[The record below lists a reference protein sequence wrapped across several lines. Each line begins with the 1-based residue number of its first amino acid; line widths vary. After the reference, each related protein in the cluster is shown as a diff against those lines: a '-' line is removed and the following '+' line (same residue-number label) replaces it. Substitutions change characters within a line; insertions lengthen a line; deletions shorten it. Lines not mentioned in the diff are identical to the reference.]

1 MFGLQKE
8 DNTEKEFILTKKHF
22 IFFGIFFSLCFSLLL
37 IMPVSGDDYW
47 WHIKIGEW
55 IVNNKAVPKTGLFS
69 WYGLENNLSWFA
81 HEWLAEVFIYQF
93 ASLFGGNLG
102 GIIYLLMCVILLGT
116 LLYCFNY
123 KDYLKHLGFSCIWMV
138 IGFLAVATVCTARP
152 HMMTLSFFCILVY
165 VCEKMK
171 NPNWKGF
178 YLFPLLTIIWANY
191 HGGSSNITYIIPI
204 MYFITNSFNFNFGRI
219 SSTKVAKSFR
229 YLILAGINIV
239 AILLNPRTYEL
250 LWYPYSYTEEHA
262 KYILEWKSPSFT
274 NGGFALFIIIFI
286 CCIFFVT
293 KRKIEFSDLA
303 LVGTFMLLTLK
314 SIRFDAWLFVA
325 TTMVIYKYIAEM
337 KDKSMYS
344 FLCYEFALLGIG
356 FLLYTFYSISVGDT
370 YVQRG
375 VSEEAIEIIKEREPK
390 HLMNYYDFGSYL
402 IYEEIPVF
410 IDGRADMYTG
420 YNFKQAAEGIYFDKE
435 HLPEDM
441 LKEFDFDMY
450 LLPPTCYL
458 AYWLENNGYENLYED
473 EKVVLLVPKALQNTS
488 ETSSEAQN

>member
-1 MFGLQKE
+1 MFSLKKKIE
-8 DNTEKEFILTKKHF
+8 ETNKVSFVLTKKHY
-22 IFFGIFFSLCFSLLL
+22 ILFGIFFCLCFSLLL

-55 IVNNKAVPKTGLFS
+55 IIDNKAVPKTGLYS

-81 HEWLAEVFIYQF
+81 HEWLAEVFIYYF

-102 GIIYLLMCVILLGT
+102 GIIYLLFCIILLGT

-123 KDYLKHLGFSCIWMV
+123 KDYMKHLGFSCIWMV
-138 IGFLAVATVCTARP
+138 FGFLSIGTVCTARP
-152 HMMTLSFFCILVY
+152 HMLTLSFFCILLA

-171 NPNWKGF
+171 KNVNTKIYF
-178 YLFPLLTIIWANY
+178 LFPIISFIWANY

-204 MYFITNSFNFNFGRI
+204 MYFITNSFNFHFGRI
-219 SSTKVAKSFR
+219 ISKKIEKSYR
-229 YLILAGINIV
+229 YLILAGMNI
-239 AILLNPRTYEL
+239 ATLFLNPRTYEL

-274 NGGFALFIIIFI
+274 NGGFALVLIIFI
-286 CCIFFVT
+286 CCIFFIT
-293 KRKIEFSDLA
+293 KKCIQFPDLA

-314 SIRFDAWLFVA
+314 SIRFDVWLFIA
-325 TTMVIYKYIAEM
+325 TTMVIYKYIAEQ
-337 KDKSMYS
+337 KDRSTYK
-344 FLCYEFALLGIG
+344 FLCYEFAILGIS
-356 FLLYTFYSISVGDT
+356 FLFYSCYSIYIGDT

-375 VSEEAIEIIKEREPK
+375 VSEEAIEIIKEKNPK
-390 HLMNYYDFGSYL
+390 HLMNYYDYGSYL

-435 HLPEDM
+435 YLPKE
-441 LKEFDFDMY
+441 LLEEFDFDLY
-450 LLPPTCYL
+450 LLPNTCYL
-458 AYWLENNGYENLYED
+458 SYWLEENGYTNLYED
-473 EKVVLLVPKALQNTS
+473 EKTVLLEPPQKVAESLK
-488 ETSSEAQN
+488 

>member
-1 MFGLQKE
+1 MFNLKKNLE
-8 DNTEKEFILTKKHF
+8 VSEKQDFIITKKHY
-22 IFFGIFFSLCFSLLL
+22 ILFGIFFCLCFSLLL

-81 HEWLAEVFIYQF
+81 HEWLAEIFIYQF

-102 GIIYLLMCVILLGT
+102 GIIYLLICILLLGT

-123 KDYLKHLGFSCIWMV
+123 KDYLKNLGFSCIWMV
-138 IGFLAVATVCTARP
+138 IGFLSVGTVCTARP
-152 HMMTLSFFCILVY
+152 HMMTLSFFCILIY

-171 NPNWKGF
+171 KQPDWKWYF
-178 YLFPLLTIIWANY
+178 LFPILTIIWANY

-204 MYFITNSFNFNFGRI
+204 MYFITNSFTFHFGRI
-219 SSTKVAKSFR
+219 KSRKIEKSYR

-239 AILLNPRTYEL
+239 SLFLNPRTYEL
-250 LWYPYSYTEEHA
+250 LLYPYSYTEEHA

-274 NGGFALFIIIFI
+274 NGGFAIFLIIFI
-286 CCIFFVT
+286 CCVFFIT
-293 KRKIEFSDLA
+293 KKCIEFSDWA

-314 SIRFDAWLFVA
+314 SIRFDVWLFIA
-325 TTMVIYKYIAEM
+325 TTMVIYKYIAEIR
-337 KDKSMYS
+337 DKSTYS
-344 FLCYEFALLGIG
+344 FLCYEFAILGIG
-356 FLLYTFYSISVGDT
+356 FLLYTGYSISVGDT

-375 VSEEAIEIIKEREPK
+375 VSEEAIEIIKERNPK
-390 HLMNYYDFGSYL
+390 HLMNYYDYGSYL

-435 HLPEDM
+435 YLPEDM

-450 LLPPTCYL
+450 LLPNTCYL
-458 AYWLENNGYENLYED
+458 SYWLEENGYENLYED
-473 EKVVLLVPKALQNTS
+473 EKMVILIEGENSSQNAS
-488 ETSSEAQN
+488 ETN